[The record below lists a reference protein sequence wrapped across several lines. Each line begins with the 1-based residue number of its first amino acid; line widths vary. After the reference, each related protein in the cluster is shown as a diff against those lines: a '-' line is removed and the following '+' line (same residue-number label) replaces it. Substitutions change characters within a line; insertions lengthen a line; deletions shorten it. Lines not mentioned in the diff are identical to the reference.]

1 MFGDSERE
9 LAHTRQITCR
19 AYRRKDGLWEIEAT
33 VVDEKAQEMPF
44 RSREPVRPGEQL
56 HNISIAFLIDA
67 DFNIRDVAARMQTAP
82 WPDCPEAVAGYR
94 RLIGL
99 HIGPGFN
106 RQVRERVGGE
116 AGCAHLTDLITQVG
130 NTYTQ
135 ASWPDRIARQMA
147 IDPDPRCWPDPRTV
161 AFVGE
166 CHAWRRGGETLQREY
181 PELVDE

>member
-9 LAHTRQITCR
+9 LMHTRQITCR

-33 VVDEKAQEMPF
+33 VTDEKAHEMVF
-44 RSREPVRPGEQL
+44 RSRESVQPGRNL
-56 HNISIAFLIDA
+56 HDLTIAFLIDGE
-67 DFNIRDVAARMQTAP
+67 FTIRDVEARMQTAP
-82 WPDCPEAVAGYR
+82 WPTCPESLAAYR

-99 HIGPGFN
+99 QIGAGFM

-116 AGCAHLTDLITQVG
+116 EGCVHLTDLITQVG

-135 ASWPDRIARQMA
+135 ASWPDRIARQLA
-147 IDPDPRCWPDPRTV
+147 AEPDPRRWTDPRVT

-166 CHAWRRGGETLQREY
+166 CKAWRHGGDTVRREY
-181 PELVDE
+181 PELAKD